1 MANESQSQYTE
12 IDGKRVK
19 IIGKGK
25 RVSDIIIY
33 KDEQGEIWTRDSD
46 SLPLH
51 TLEQVNAII
60 AQRQGKPINR
70 TNKEEGNQSNKE
82 EGNQSNKEEGTH
94 INKEEGTHINKEEG
108 NKNKVQTYSSG
119 SRGYVNK
126 KEKGFIDSELLPQN
140 MLKFNNNK
148 YKNLVYMSIG
158 IFIIYAI
165 ARVIMGDVY
174 EIARPMVAIY
184 AGVFLQVFAG
194 DDKKL
199 SVWGYQAFALIG
211 VVFYLFKWDTV
222 YYTYYWWW
230 VLSLYF
236 SWTLIGVI
244 STRYKT
250 QFSATLKWTGEVILK
265 GTLYAFALGFI
276 VNLIPTLGNIFFWQV
291 NDLVD
296 GSIYASGIE
305 SFIYLVVAPFAF
317 IKVIDLYEERLH
329 TLTKEEEGAAL
340 RQEESTTKYSWVVIL
355 NYVYYMMLFLFVVFI
370 LPSYFIG
377 LQDKSLILL
386 QLTRDLTMFLAYA
399 VGIGLVKIDYQTTV
413 KHSKILHKITLLLTA
428 LVFIN
433 QLLATVLTYPYAR
446 VMYWVA
452 WVLVITVI
460 LTELLTYTK
469 KGEAFKSYY
478 QLAYTRVGLFC
489 FILLLPVINPW
500 NLSYQYTVQGL
511 EDRELEFVD
520 YETFTN
526 HWALGFEDR
535 RRDELGLPDGADQ
548 YYLDPYFS
556 DDKLKERKE
565 STSPYNEDESWQ
577 EGVEIYDEQ

>member
-1 MANESQSQYTE
+1 MQQDPLKQHTE

-25 RVSDIIIY
+25 RVSDVIIY

-46 SLPLH
+46 SLPVH

-60 AQRQGKPINR
+60 AYRQGKTGVTTKQEEPNLAIKGDKDAQEEPNLDIQGATNTRGEESKSVNYYPPKHNR
-70 TNKEEGNQSNKE
+70 QVGVSKPK
-82 EGNQSNKEEGTH
+82 H
-94 INKEEGTHINKEEG
+94 D
-108 NKNKVQTYSSG
+108 
-119 SRGYVNK
+119 RG
-126 KEKGFIDSELLPQN
+126 IDKELLPQN
-140 MLKFNNNK
+140 MLKLNNKK
-148 YKNLVYMSIG
+148 YKNLIYMSVG
-158 IFIIYAI
+158 IFIVYAI
-165 ARVIMGDVY
+165 ARIILGDVY
-174 EIARPMVAIY
+174 EITRPLIAVY
-184 AGVFLQVFAG
+184 AGVFLQVFTG

-199 SVWGYQAFALIG
+199 SVWVYQALSLLG
-211 VVFYLFKWDTV
+211 VVLYLFKWDTV

-236 SWTLIGVI
+236 SWTLVGVI
-244 STRYKT
+244 SDKYKT
-250 QFSATLKWTGEVILK
+250 QFSDTLKWTGEVLLK
-265 GTLYAFALGFI
+265 GSLYALALGFV
-276 VNLIPTLGNIFFWQV
+276 VNLIPALGNIFFWQV

-296 GSIYASGIE
+296 GSIYSRGIE
-305 SFIYLVVAPFAF
+305 SFIFLVVVPFAY
-317 IKVIDLYEERLH
+317 IKVIDVYELRLN
-329 TLTKEEEGAAL
+329 TLAKEEPKTTEEAA
-340 RQEESTTKYSWVVIL
+340 TKYSWVVIL

-370 LPSYFIG
+370 LPSYFSG
-377 LQDKSLILL
+377 VQDKTLILL

-413 KHSKILHKITLLLTA
+413 NHNKILHKITLLLTA

-478 QLAYTRVGLFC
+478 QLAYTRVGIFC

-526 HWALGFEDR
+526 HWALGFEER
-535 RRDELGLPDGADQ
+535 RRDELGLSEDAEQ

-577 EGVEIYDEQ
+577 EGVVIYDEQ

>member
-60 AQRQGKPINR
+60 AQRQGKTGVTTTQEEPNLAIKGDKTTQGESNLDIQGATNNR
-70 TNKEEGNQSNKE
+70 GEEPKPANYYPPKHNRQVGVSKPKQD
-82 EGNQSNKEEGTH
+82 
-94 INKEEGTHINKEEG
+94 
-108 NKNKVQTYSSG
+108 SG
-119 SRGYVNK
+119 
-126 KEKGFIDSELLPQN
+126 IDKELLPQN
-140 MLKFNNNK
+140 MLKLNNKK
-148 YKNLVYMSIG
+148 YKNLIYMSIG
-158 IFIIYAI
+158 IFIVYAI
-165 ARVIMGDVY
+165 ARIIMGDVY
-174 EIARPMVAIY
+174 EITRPLIAVY
-184 AGVFLQVFAG
+184 AGIFLQVFTG

-199 SVWGYQAFALIG
+199 SVWVYQVLSLLG
-211 VVFYLFKWDTV
+211 VVLYLFKWDTV

-250 QFSATLKWTGEVILK
+250 QFSATLKWTGEVLLK
-265 GTLYAFALGFI
+265 GSLYALALGFV

-296 GSIYASGIE
+296 GSIYSRGIE
-305 SFIYLVVAPFAF
+305 SFIFLVVVPFAY
-317 IKVIDLYEERLH
+317 IKVIDVYELRLH
-329 TLTKEEEGAAL
+329 TLAKEEPKTT
-340 RQEESTTKYSWVVIL
+340 EESTTKYSWVVIL

-377 LQDKSLILL
+377 LQDKTLILL

-526 HWALGFEDR
+526 HWALGFEER
-535 RRDELGLPDGADQ
+535 RRDELGLPEDAEQ

-577 EGVEIYDEQ
+577 EGLDIYDEQ